1 MIGTSC
7 WAKSSACLWSIFR
20 IQPCKPDPRNTIGS
34 PKNLWEPWSPDA
46 RKQPKIQKPTKKIPR
61 KIRVYLISS
70 TSSRRFNHRKPKVAM
85 NCSPTQVACRFHRL
99 NCGLEGF
106 VIAWIFFNFHITWF
120 QTYMYAAYFGTCLHW
135 QYATSVEHN
144 PKSLWITALVVA
156 NLIACFMFVFWCI
169 LILHVVS

>member
-1 MIGTSC
+1 MLDRNTAPRKRPSTRFSGKKRSLRGRKMKREYCWLLVSKKKRRIKMIGTSC

-34 PKNLWEPWSPDA
+34 PKNLGEPWSPDA
-46 RKQPKIQKPTKKIPR
+46 RKQQKIQKPTKKIPR

-70 TSSRRFNHRKPKVAM
+70 TSSRRFNRRKPRVAM
-85 NCSPTQVACRFHRL
+85 SCSPTQVACRFHRL

-120 QTYMYAAYFGTCLHW
+120 QTY
-135 QYATSVEHN
+135 V
-144 PKSLWITALVVA
+144 
-156 NLIACFMFVFWCI
+156 
-169 LILHVVS
+169 